1 MSLTTLTR
9 EAVLVAVAEFDRL
22 GRDVFLAKYGY
33 GPIVPARR
41 VRARSLD
48 HPGPSDAGSGA
59 RSSSSATIAIGAI
72 ATARPPAP
80 AGHPIPPMRRLDAD
94 LGPEVEL
101 VRIMTT

>member
-33 GPIVPARR
+33 GPIVP
-41 VRARSLD
+41 ARSLD